1 MRFTDLQA
9 FIDVVEA
16 GGITQA
22 AAAKGLSQPGV
33 SRIVRELEKQ
43 VGAMLLRRTGR
54 GVELTP
60 AGAEFL
66 GFAKESL
73 GALHAVRRRVRGL
86 SGAIPSDLRIAVPS
100 RLGGILFPDLYR
112 RFLAELPDVTI
123 LATEEL
129 SEDIAEGFAAGRLDA
144 AISYL
149 PSVAGAGDGT
159 PLYRERLHLVGRGGV
174 LGDTDAPIPMAR
186 LSDHPILLNGRAS
199 RYRRMI
205 EAAVAAKGVKLTV
218 HREIETAEGLLAF
231 AAEGEGVT
239 ILPYSNLLQDLA
251 RGDIVARPIVDAEIE
266 RVVYLLI
273 ARRLDRHA
281 VTRIAGVIRRA
292 LAPMAPSI
300 RWRAI

>member
-1 MRFTDLQA
+1 
-9 FIDVVEA
+9 
-16 GGITQA
+16 
-22 AAAKGLSQPGV
+22 
-33 SRIVRELEKQ
+33 
-43 VGAMLLRRTGR
+43 
-54 GVELTP
+54 
-60 AGAEFL
+60 
-66 GFAKESL
+66 
-73 GALHAVRRRVRGL
+73 
-86 SGAIPSDLRIAVPS
+86 
-100 RLGGILFPDLYR
+100 
-112 RFLAELPDVTI
+112 
-123 LATEEL
+123 
-129 SEDIAEGFAAGRLDA
+129 
-144 AISYL
+144 
-149 PSVAGAGDGT
+149 
-159 PLYRERLHLVGRGGV
+159 VGRGRV